1 MIDDGRSNALAS
13 HSLEVIRRWQTDQG
27 AFLASPSFSQ
37 YGYSWLRDGAFISEA
52 LDVVGD
58 LESAARFHAWV
69 ANVVLDRSAGMER
82 AIGAAR
88 AGLIPEP
95 SDYLHCRYAPDGT
108 TGPEDWPTFQLDGPG
123 IWLWSLGHH
132 VRSGGTI
139 PNQAAEA
146 GALVAR
152 YLAALRHTPASD
164 AWEEFP
170 QHVHTSTLGAVVAGL
185 RGARDLGLATAE
197 VDAARDEIEA
207 ALLGPSAHWTK
218 WADNSA
224 VDASLTWLVA
234 PYGLVEPD
242 VGPAAETLRRI
253 ESELEDADG
262 GVHRYLD
269 DTYYGGG
276 AWTLNTA
283 YLARARLRRGGDGDR
298 QLAERALRWIEA
310 QADGLGD
317 LPEQVP
323 TRALHP
329 GRIDEWRE
337 LWGESARPLLWS
349 HASYLVL
356 RHELGL
362 EAP

>member
-1 MIDDGRSNALAS
+1 MIDKGSDTLAT
-13 HSLEVIRRWQTDQG
+13 HSLDVIRRWQTSQG

-37 YGYSWLRDGAFISEA
+37 YAYSWLRDGAFISEA
-52 LDVVGD
+52 LDVAGD
-58 LESAARFHAWV
+58 LPSAARFHSWV
-69 ANVVLDRSAGMER
+69 ANVVLDGAAGMER
-82 AIGAAR
+82 AIVAAR
-88 AGLIPEP
+88 AGRIPAP

-132 VRSGGTI
+132 VRAGGVI
-139 PNQAAEA
+139 PDRVADA
-146 GALVAR
+146 GALVGR

-170 QHVHTSTLGAVVAGL
+170 EHVHTSTLGAVVAGL
-185 RGARDLGLATAE
+185 RAAVDLGFGTPE
-197 VDAARDEIEA
+197 VDAARAEIEA
-207 ALLGPSAHWTK
+207 TLLGPRAHWTK
-218 WADNSA
+218 WDGNAA

-234 PYGLVEPD
+234 PYGLVEP
-242 VGPAAETLRRI
+242 GAPPAAEVLKRI
-253 ESELEDADG
+253 EAELEDVDG

-283 YLARARLRRGGDGDR
+283 YLARARLRRAGDGDR
-298 QLAERALRWIEA
+298 RMAERALRWIEG
-310 QADGLGD
+310 QADSAGD

-329 GRIDEWRE
+329 GRIDEWRQR
-337 LWGESARPLLWS
+337 WGESARPLLWS
-349 HASYLVL
+349 HAAYLVL

-362 EAP
+362 ASS